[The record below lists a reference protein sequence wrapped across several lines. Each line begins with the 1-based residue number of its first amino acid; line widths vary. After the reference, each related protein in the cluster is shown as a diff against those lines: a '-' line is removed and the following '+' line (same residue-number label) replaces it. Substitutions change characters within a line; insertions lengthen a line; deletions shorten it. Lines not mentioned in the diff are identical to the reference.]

1 MRYFMKIFLACV
13 LVIFLSAGLS
23 HAEKVT
29 FVKEYTYQAS
39 ELDSKHSS
47 RTISLEMVKRLLL
60 EEFGTYLISE
70 TEVKNMQLTK
80 DQVTTYS
87 AGIVSAEVI
96 EEKWDG
102 KTYWLK
108 AKVSADPIEAQKTLK
123 KIIDDKYKA
132 KELEESRKK
141 AEELVKE
148 NERLRKELEALAK
161 AKKRDVKIEAKKI
174 EDYERTIKKLDSIE
188 WYRKGNYFLDKSYLD
203 ESQYFKAIEAF
214 TKAIELD
221 DKNYFALANR
231 AWTYN
236 QMGNDKMVIADVTKI
251 IELIGRSDSLYI
263 IRSLAK
269 YYEQR
274 GDKYMD
280 LAEYRLAIVDF
291 TKAIQ
296 VDTDWQKNC
305 KNGEFEEEL
314 KTRFPFHPA
323 TVKFLRSIN
332 CDFANSGIGIAFN
345 KRGMA
350 YLYLGNY
357 SQAVLD
363 FNEALKL
370 LGPNREVLINRG
382 KAYKKLG
389 KRQMAI
395 KDYKDAGKLPVPVP
409 LPNNRPYY

>member
-1 MRYFMKIFLACV
+1 MKIFLACV

-188 WYRKGNYFLDKSYLD
+188 WYRKGNYFWL
-203 ESQYFKAIEAF
+203 F
-214 TKAIELD
+214 
-221 DKNYFALANR
+221 
-231 AWTYN
+231 
-236 QMGNDKMVIADVTKI
+236 V
-251 IELIGRSDSLYI
+251 
-263 IRSLAK
+263 
-269 YYEQR
+269 
-274 GDKYMD
+274 
-280 LAEYRLAIVDF
+280 
-291 TKAIQ
+291 
-296 VDTDWQKNC
+296 
-305 KNGEFEEEL
+305 
-314 KTRFPFHPA
+314 
-323 TVKFLRSIN
+323 
-332 CDFANSGIGIAFN
+332 
-345 KRGMA
+345 
-350 YLYLGNY
+350 
-357 SQAVLD
+357 
-363 FNEALKL
+363 
-370 LGPNREVLINRG
+370 
-382 KAYKKLG
+382 
-389 KRQMAI
+389 
-395 KDYKDAGKLPVPVP
+395 
-409 LPNNRPYY
+409 